1 MALELRP
8 AGTHRPQGKIFQ
20 LTGAANR
27 LFPYWAMAVLP
38 FMGGLDFPE
47 LEKTARL
54 RLGGLVQDGR
64 KNGIKVASKDSKAG
78 KAIIKGV

>member
-1 MALELRP
+1 
-8 AGTHRPQGKIFQ
+8 
-20 LTGAANR
+20 
-27 LFPYWAMAVLP
+27 MAVLP

-64 KNGIKVASKDSKAG
+64 KNGIKIASKDSKAG